1 MHISVYQTLS
11 VLPPGARGCA
21 QRRDAEMVRL
31 GPCLQGAHSLV
42 FPKGT
47 TNLQEK
53 YVHLSPKSP
62 HSIPQSSYVMGPCSM
77 SVPG

>member
-1 MHISVYQTLS
+1 MLS
-11 VLPPGARGCA
+11 VLPPGARSCA
-21 QRRDAEMVRL
+21 KHRDAEMVRL
-31 GPCLQGAHSLV
+31 GPWLQGAYSLA

-53 YVHLSPKSP
+53 YLCVSPESP
-62 HSIPQSSYVMGPCSM
+62 HSIPQSSYVIGPCSM